1 VVESLK
7 YLKPV
12 FAYRYIGRPDLIDPA
27 NAGFAVV
34 FPSIDGV
41 DVKKIPVIL
50 ANGNEQIVFLSEA
63 NLVEPGVPKEK
74 TP

>member
-1 VVESLK
+1 MVESLK

-12 FAYRYIGRPDLIDPA
+12 FAYRNIGRPDLVDPA

-34 FPSIDGV
+34 FPPINGV
-41 DVKKIPVIL
+41 DVKKIPVVL
-50 ANGNEQIVFLSEA
+50 ANGDEQIVFLSEG
-63 NLVEPGVPKEK
+63 NLLEPGVPEEQ